1 MTRGI
6 YNAAMGMLV
15 DMAKLNRIAN
25 DLANVDTVGYKQD
38 REAFRAYLR
47 REVFR
52 QEPNPIEKKVKKV
65 PIGLLE
71 YAVVLDEVR
80 SDLSQ
85 GPLEETKI
93 PYHLAIDGEGFF
105 RVEYNGQEYFTRNG
119 EFEVGSDGYIVT
131 NYGGYLLDENG
142 ERIRY
147 FDGFTVDK
155 GGYIRDEKGNVITRI
170 GVYTVENPQKFGNTL
185 FIGENPTPSGN
196 FRILQGY
203 VEKSN
208 VNALKAM
215 VDMISAM
222 RHYEVSQRAVLVNDE
237 LNGKLINSL
246 ASLK

>member
-15 DMAKLNRIAN
+15 DMAKLDRIAN
-25 DLANVDTVGYKQD
+25 DLANVDTAGYKQD

-52 QEPNPIEKKVKKV
+52 QEPNPVESRTKKV
-65 PIGLLE
+65 PIGPLE
-71 YAVVLDEVR
+71 YATVLDEVR
-80 SDLSQ
+80 TDLSQ
-85 GPLEETKI
+85 GPVEETDV
-93 PYHLAIDGEGFF
+93 PYHLAINGEGFF
-105 RVEYNGQEYFTRNG
+105 RIEFNGGEYYTRNG
-119 EFEVGSDGYIVT
+119 EFTVNSEGYIVT

-142 ERIRY
+142 ERVRF
-147 FDGFTVDK
+147 FDDFTVDEE
-155 GGYIRDEKGNVITRI
+155 GYVRDAYGNIVTRI
-170 GVYTVENPQKFGNTL
+170 GVYNLENPEKFGNTL
-185 FIGENPTPSGN
+185 FTGENPSPSEN
-196 FRILQGY
+196 FRIMQGY

-208 VNALKAM
+208 VDALKAM

-222 RHYEVSQRAVLVNDE
+222 RHYELSQRAVTVNDE